1 MSKKFEFGVYDY
13 SPTGIPVFEESTSN
27 EWVTMGEDN
36 LYPYYLESL
45 MLGSGMHNAI
55 VKGVADMIYGH
66 GFDSPTKDS
75 HIDQW
80 LRLNVLF
87 GDGTCLKRAA
97 LDLKLYGQC
106 YLNPI
111 WSQDRTTIAEVH
123 HIPAASIRAGKANDQ
138 DEVEVYYH
146 SADWSQPNKYVPQA
160 IPAFSTRDRT
170 AASQIVQIKLYNPT
184 SFFYGLPD
192 YIGGVSWVE
201 CDKRIAEFHAANLQS
216 GLFPSMLIS
225 FNNGVPTEEERRR
238 MEQLIYDKFGGSTNA
253 GKFLM
258 TFNDSAEN
266 APTFESLSPTDPQK
280 TYAFMSSEI
289 TTRVLTSHRV
299 TSPLLFG
306 LRTEGGGFGN
316 NADEMKESYELFH
329 NTVIRPMQETM
340 IRGLRPMLSAMNIT
354 LDLYFSKLQPASF
367 LFTEE
372 VNASVDQATKDASY
386 NGAQIASAVEV
397 LVKVQE
403 GILTEE
409 QAKVFLVQML
419 QFTPVVADALFTE
432 GISAIEKV
440 VEEEEQAEIANDA
453 DAIEQQLSAYKIS
466 LEDGDSWLSHL
477 ADKNAPVPMDKFVLL
492 KTEQVGDP
500 NEDRRLHSDKYNFNL
515 EDYSNIDLQSEWGD
529 VISPAGNVFAVR
541 YSYFKAAKSTP
552 KGESRDFCIEMM
564 DLSDSGVEYRYE
576 DIALGQ
582 QGSMSDAGENGQF
595 AESGLNRYDIFEFA
609 GGKNCYHGWQRN
621 IYIFAPEGEAAVR
634 DRLPDFYEDWDA
646 TMRSVG
652 NNPYVVQKGD
662 EAVAMIDKQ

>member
-146 SADWSQPNKYVPQA
+146 SADWSQPTKYVPQA
-160 IPAFSTRDRT
+160 IPAFSTQDRT

-372 VNASVDQATKDASY
+372 VDASVDQATKDASY
-386 NGAQIASAVEV
+386 NGAQISSAVEV

-419 QFTPVVADALFTE
+419 QFTPSVADALFTE
-432 GISAIEKV
+432 GVSAINIV
-440 VEEEEQAEIANDA
+440 GD
-453 DAIEQQLSAYKIS
+453 EQQEKDEA
-466 LEDGDSWLSHL
+466 LEDTNAEVAMSKEGRISEVQGNVWLNYLEDKDSRMPESDWVYL
-477 ADKNAPVPMDKFVLL
+477 
-492 KTEQVGDP
+492 TEEVAGQSTL
-500 NEDRRLHSDKYNFNL
+500 EKALHSQYRFGL
-515 EDYSNIDLQSEWGD
+515 EEYSEIDEFSQYGD
-529 VISPAGNVFAVR
+529 IVSPKGYLFAVR
-541 YSYFKAAKSTP
+541 YRYYKASQATP
-552 KGESRDFCIEMM
+552 KGNSRDFCVEMM
-564 DLSDSGVEYRYE
+564 DLSDAGVEYRFE
-576 DIALGQ
+576 DLQ
-582 QGSMSDAGENGQF
+582 NMEDAGVNQQF
-595 AESGLNRYDIFEFA
+595 AAAGEKSYSIFDWA
-609 GGKNCYHGWQRN
+609 GGKNCYHGFKRS
-621 IYIFAPEGEAAVR
+621 IYIYDPERTFTDLSEAKAEWDNLVLGKFDSVM
-634 DRLPDFYEDWDA
+634 DR
-646 TMRSVG
+646 VG
-652 NNPYVVQKGD
+652 NNPDIVQQGE
-662 EAVAMIDKQ
+662 EAVAPIDKQ

>member
-1 MSKKFEFGVYDY
+1 MFDY
-13 SPTGIPVFEESTSN
+13 SSSNIPVFKEDTVN
-27 EWVTMGEDN
+27 DWVTMGEDN
-36 LYPYYLESL
+36 MYPFYLESL

-55 VKGVADMIYGH
+55 VKGVSDMIYGH
-66 GFDSPTKDS
+66 GLDSSTKDA

-80 LRLNVLF
+80 LRLQQMF
-87 GDGTCLKRAA
+87 GDGSCLKRAA

-111 WSQDRTTIAEVH
+111 WSQDRTSIAEIH
-123 HIPAASIRAGKANDQ
+123 HMPAASIRAGKANDD
-138 DEVEVYYH
+138 DEVKVFYH
-146 SADWSQPNKYVPQA
+146 SADWSQTNKYIPQA
-160 IPAFSTRDRT
+160 IPAFSTQDRT
-170 AASQIVQIKLYNPT
+170 AASQLVQIKLYNPT

-225 FNNGVPTEEERRR
+225 FNNGVPTDEERRR

-306 LRTEGGGFGN
+306 LRTEGGGFGS

-329 NTVIRPMQETM
+329 NTVVRPMQEVLL
-340 IRGLRPMLSAMNIT
+340 RGIQPMLSAMNIT
-354 LDLYFSKLQPASF
+354 LPLYFKKLQPASF
-367 LFTEE
+367 LFVEE
-372 VNASVDQATKDASY
+372 MTMSEDIATKDASY
-386 NGAQIASAVEV
+386 NGAQIQSAVEV
-397 LVKVQE
+397 IVKVQE

-419 QFTPVVADALFTE
+419 QFAPDVADALFTE
-432 GISAIEKV
+432 GISAIQKV
-440 VEEEEQAEIANDA
+440 VEEDSQDELQDA
-453 DAIEQQLSAYKIS
+453 AVAEQQLSVSRIS
-466 LEDGDSWLSHL
+466 LDDSQKWLKHL
-477 ADKNAPVPMDKFVLL
+477 AHKHAPVSKEFVLL
-492 KTEQVGDP
+492 KTEVVDDIT
-500 NEDRRLHSDKYNFNL
+500 EDRQLHLHKYNFNL
-515 EDYSNIDLQSEWGD
+515 EDYSNIDERSDWGD
-529 VISPAGNVFAVR
+529 VISPSGNLFAVR
-541 YSYFKAAKSTP
+541 YSYYKASNKTP
-552 KGESRDFCIEMM
+552 VGQSRDFCVEMM
-564 DLSDSGVEYRYE
+564 ELSDSGVQYRYE
-576 DIALGQ
+576 DIAIGEN
-582 QGSMSDAGENGQF
+582 GSMSEAGENGQF
-595 AESGLNRYDIFEFA
+595 AESGSSRYDIFEFA

-621 IYIFAPEGEAAVR
+621 IYIFAPEGEPAVV
-634 DRLPDFYEDWDA
+634 DRLPELYEDWDA
-646 TMRSVG
+646 TMNRVG

-662 EAVAMIDKQ
+662 ESVAMIDKQ

>member
-1 MSKKFEFGVYDY
+1 M
-13 SPTGIPVFEESTSN
+13 
-27 EWVTMGEDN
+27 
-36 LYPYYLESL
+36 
-45 MLGSGMHNAI
+45 
-55 VKGVADMIYGH
+55 
-66 GFDSPTKDS
+66 
-75 HIDQW
+75 
-80 LRLNVLF
+80 
-87 GDGTCLKRAA
+87 
-97 LDLKLYGQC
+97 
-106 YLNPI
+106 
-111 WSQDRTTIAEVH
+111 
-123 HIPAASIRAGKANDQ
+123 
-138 DEVEVYYH
+138 
-146 SADWSQPNKYVPQA
+146 
-160 IPAFSTRDRT
+160 
-170 AASQIVQIKLYNPT
+170 
-184 SFFYGLPD
+184 
-192 YIGGVSWVE
+192 
-201 CDKRIAEFHAANLQS
+201 
-216 GLFPSMLIS
+216 
-225 FNNGVPTEEERRR
+225 
-238 MEQLIYDKFGGSTNA
+238 
-253 GKFLM
+253 
-258 TFNDSAEN
+258 
-266 APTFESLSPTDPQK
+266 
-280 TYAFMSSEI
+280 
-289 TTRVLTSHRV
+289 LTSHRV

-372 VNASVDQATKDASY
+372 MDTSVDQATKDASY
-386 NGAQIASAVEV
+386 NGAQIQSAVEV

-440 VEEEEQAEIANDA
+440 VEEEEQAEIAEDS

-492 KTEQVGDP
+492 KTEQVNDP

-564 DLSDSGVEYRYE
+564 GLSDSGVEYRYE

-595 AESGLNRYDIFEFA
+595 AESGLSKYDIFEFA

-634 DRLPDFYEDWDA
+634 DRLPDFYEDWDS